1 MQAEALDHE
10 VGAVFTLAAVLNG
23 APREKPTKG
32 EFVGQFSF
40 SCSAF
45 SA

>member
-10 VGAVFTLAAVLNG
+10 VSAVLTLARVLNG

-32 EFVGQFSF
+32 EFVGQFAF
-40 SCSAF
+40 TCSAF